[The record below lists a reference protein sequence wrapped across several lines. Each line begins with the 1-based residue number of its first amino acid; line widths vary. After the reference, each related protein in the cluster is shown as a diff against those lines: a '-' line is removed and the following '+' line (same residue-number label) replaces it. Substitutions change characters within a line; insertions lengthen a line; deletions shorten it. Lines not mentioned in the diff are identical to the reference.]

1 MGENEGFYFKHRVDK
16 NAIPTCTILGVK
28 IAAINMEWLI
38 NYINS
43 HIKEMAGDYICVSNV
58 HTTITAYEDSAY
70 RKIQNGGIM
79 AIPDGGPLS
88 TVGRKMGY
96 KSMQRTT
103 GPGLMEEIFKISV
116 KNGYRHFFYGSTEET
131 LKKLQRTL
139 LNVYPGIQ
147 IVGMFSP
154 PFRPLN
160 EAEDA
165 DIIEKINQANPDFIW
180 IGLGA
185 PKQEQWMARHQG
197 RVKGLML
204 GVGAGFDYFAG
215 NIERAPEWMQR
226 NNLEWLFRL
235 IQDPK
240 RLFGRYWHT
249 NTKFIWYTLIR
260 GKKGAHMGIIKRLKL
275 LRCKL
280 LLSRYK
286 NITIG
291 ENSTF
296 GRGTI
301 FWAPNRLI
309 IGNNV
314 YIGKYCTLQADI
326 ELGNNIEIAN
336 NVGLIGKYDHDY
348 SKVGVNIKDAPWIGD
363 KGYNFKGKDKK
374 IIIEDDVWI
383 GYGAIIFTGI
393 TIHRGAMIAAGSV
406 VTHDVPAYTIV
417 AGNPA
422 RAIGKRF
429 TDEQI
434 SEHERY
440 LYG

>member
-1 MGENEGFYFKHRVDK
+1 MGDKESFYFEHKVDK
-16 NAIPTCTILGVK
+16 SAIPTCTILGVK

-58 HTTITAYEDSAY
+58 HTTITAYEDAAY
-70 RKIQNGGIM
+70 CKIQNGGVM

-88 TVGRKMGY
+88 TVGRRLGY
-96 KSMQRTT
+96 KNMRRTT
-103 GPGLMEEIFKISV
+103 GPGLMEEIFRISV
-116 KNGYRHFFYGSTEET
+116 KRGYRHFFYGSTEET
-131 LKKLQRTL
+131 LEKLKKTL
-139 LNVYPGIQ
+139 LNAYPGIQ

-154 PFRPLN
+154 PFRPLS
-160 EAEDA
+160 EAEDTN
-165 DIIEKINQANPDFIW
+165 IVEKINQANPDFIW

>member
-1 MGENEGFYFKHRVDK
+1 MDERFDFKRKVNKD
-16 NAIPTCTILGVK
+16 AIPTCTILGVK

-43 HIKEMAGDYICVSNV
+43 HIKDLGGDYICVSNV
-58 HTTITAYEDSAY
+58 HTTVTAYENSDY
-70 RKIQNGGIM
+70 CKIQNGGVM

-88 TVGRKMGY
+88 TVGRRLGY
-96 KSMQRTT
+96 KNMRRTT

-116 KNGYRHFFYGSTEET
+116 KRGYRHFFYGSTEET
-131 LKKLQRTL
+131 LEKLKKTL
-139 LNVYPGIQ
+139 LNTYPGIQ

-154 PFRPLN
+154 PFRPLS
-160 EAEDA
+160 ETEDV
-165 DIIEKINQANPDFIW
+165 DVIEKINQTNPDFVW

-185 PKQEQWMARHQG
+185 PKQEQWMAKHQG
-197 RVKGLML
+197 RVNGLML

-260 GKKGAHMGIIKRLKL
+260 GKKGAHMGIIKKLKL

-301 FWAPNRLI
+301 FWAPNRLT

-363 KGYNFKGKDKK
+363 ENYNFKGKDKK

-422 RAIGKRF
+422 HAIGRRF

-434 SEHERY
+434 IAHERF